1 MNAFYKPI
9 ILGQDDWLYDPDAPY
24 GLSPFEDQMLS
35 SRRRLYPRLEDSG
48 EEVKEEGDNGIDRG
62 QEEQELR
69 LQMSKKDAE
78 SMRFAADPALTV
90 HQLSSDP
97 KIAFRKTPEGN
108 ERACHLLLVPTYEY
122 KLQLYIVL
130 LCR

>member
-1 MNAFYKPI
+1 ME
-9 ILGQDDWLYDPDAPY
+9 QDDWLYDPDAPY

-35 SRRRLYPRLEDSG
+35 SRRRLYPRLENSD
-48 EEVKEEGDNGIDRG
+48 EVTQPEEEGMRSSDRG

-78 SMRFAADPALTV
+78 SMRFAADPSLTV

-97 KIAFRKTPEGN
+97 KIAFRKTPEGT
-108 ERACHLLLVPTYEY
+108 ESREKY
-122 KLQLYIVL
+122 L
-130 LCR
+130 LCRQMNINYMITLLCR